1 MPGCCLI
8 ALLLFFGPRVVL
20 ALAWLFT
27 DWYAAFHSSLLAL
40 AGFVFLPWT
49 SLAWMYTYFHNGGV
63 LSGLYVVLIIVA
75 ALADFSA
82 YGGGRHYRAWRER
95 A

>member
-1 MPGCCLI
+1 
-8 ALLLFFGPRVVL
+8 
-20 ALAWLFT
+20 
-27 DWYAAFHSSLLAL
+27 
-40 AGFVFLPWT
+40 
-49 SLAWMYTYFHNGGV
+49 V